1 MKMSKIS
8 CDIIKD
14 LLPLYID
21 GVCSSDSIDII
32 EEHLKECPIC
42 ETEFVNMQNNTDIK
56 TEIDK
61 DIDKAVKCANKKIK
75 KGKKKVAITTI
86 SIISVILL
94 VIGIISFLIIPVKLA
109 QQDFYNDNLA
119 AVSAAYEIELNDK
132 KERNFKGQFASF
144 HLNKELGKYTY
155 TKQNTESETLE
166 FDNGKSIAIVSVPFQ
181 KENIKTFKEQHGT
194 FGFDGTY
201 SRPYFMPLVKKGI
214 ENMGIDPDTTFWNFD
229 IYIHMIKNGNYDGY
243 LLQKSPK
250 EFSMWYAY
258 YALWG
263 TVMPTHA
270 TSYITIK
277 SDDLKC
283 YGYCSFNEDS
293 GTHYFIEFQGKDN
306 FSEHFSII
314 ANGFT
319 KEEIIELVESIKMN

>member
-1 MKMSKIS
+1 MGKIS

-32 EEHLKECPIC
+32 EEHLKDCPHC
-42 ETEFVNMQNNTDIK
+42 EAELLNLQKDTDIK
-56 TEIDK
+56 PEIDK
-61 DIDKAVKCANKKIK
+61 DIDKAVKNANKKIK
-75 KGKKKVAITTI
+75 KGNKKVAITTI

-94 VIGIISFLIIPVKLA
+94 VVGIISYLIIPVKLA

-119 AVSAAYEIELNDK
+119 AISVAYEIELNDK
-132 KERNFKGQFASF
+132 NEPNFKGQFASF
-144 HLNKELGKYTY
+144 YLNKNLGKYTY

-181 KENIKTFKEQHGT
+181 KENIKTFKEEHGT

-229 IYIHMIKNGNYDGY
+229 IYIHMIKNRDYDGY

-270 TSYITIK
+270 SSYITIK

-283 YGYCSFNEDS
+283 YGYCSLSEDS
-293 GTHYFIEFQGKDN
+293 GSRYFIEFQGKED

-319 KEEIIELVESIKMN
+319 KEEIIEMVESIEMN

>member
-1 MKMSKIS
+1 MSKIS

-21 GVCSSDSIDII
+21 GVCSSDSIDVI
-32 EEHLKECPIC
+32 EEHLKECPLC
-42 ETEFVNMQNNTDIK
+42 EAELLNLQNNTDIK
-56 TEIDK
+56 PSIDK
-61 DIDKAVKCANKKIK
+61 DIDKAVKNANKKIK
-75 KGKKKVAITTI
+75 KGKKKVVAATL
-86 SIISVILL
+86 SIVSVVLL
-94 VIGIISFLIIPVKLA
+94 IAGIIGYLIIPVKLA

-119 AVSAAYEIELNDK
+119 AVSAAYEIQLNDK
-132 KERNFKGQFASF
+132 NKPNFKGQFASF
-144 HLNKELGKYTY
+144 YLNKELGKYTH
-155 TKQNTESETLE
+155 TKNKSSDVLK
-166 FDNGKSIAIVSVPFQ
+166 FDNGKSITVVSVPIQ
-181 KENIKTFKEQHGT
+181 KENIKTFYESEGY
-194 FGFDGTY
+194 FGFKGTH

-214 ENMGIDPDTTFWNFD
+214 ENMGIDPDTIFVNYD
-229 IYIHMIKNGNYDGY
+229 LYIHMIKDRDYEGY

-270 TSYITIK
+270 SSYLTIK

-283 YGYCSFNEDS
+283 YGYCSFHEDF
-293 GTHYFIEFQGKDN
+293 GTRYFIEFQGKED
-306 FSEHFSII
+306 FLEHFSII

-319 KEEIIELVESIKMN
+319 KEEIIEIVESIEMNE

>member
-8 CDIIKD
+8 CEIIKD

-21 GVCSSDSIDII
+21 NVCSSDSIDII
-32 EEHLKECPIC
+32 EEHLKDCPLC
-42 ETEFVNMQNNTDIK
+42 EAELLNLQNNTDIK
-56 TEIDK
+56 PEIDK
-61 DIDKAVKCANKKIK
+61 DIDKAVKNANKKIK
-75 KGKKKVAITTI
+75 KGKKKVVAVTL
-86 SIISVILL
+86 SIVSVVLL
-94 VIGIISFLIIPVKLA
+94 IIGIAAFLIVPVKLA

-132 KERNFKGQFASF
+132 NEPNFKGQFASF
-144 HLNKELGKYTY
+144 YLNKELGKYTY
-155 TKQNTESETLE
+155 KKQNEQSETIT
-166 FDNGKSIAIVSVPFQ
+166 FDNGKVITIVSVPIH
-181 KENIKTFKEQHGT
+181 KENIKTFEEQHGT

-214 ENMGIDPDTTFWNFD
+214 ENMGIDPDTTFFNYD
-229 IYIHMIKNGNYDGY
+229 LYIHMIKDRDYDGY

-258 YALWG
+258 YSLWG

-270 TSYITIK
+270 SSYITIK

-283 YGYCSFNEDS
+283 YGYCSFNEEY
-293 GTHYFIEFQGKDN
+293 GTRYLLEFQKKDD
-306 FSEHFSII
+306 FIEHFSII

-319 KEEIIELVESIKMN
+319 KEEIIEIVESIEMN